1 MATLAS
7 TMDDNLLAAEADYLS
22 NISDDPIN

>member
-7 TMDDNLLAAEADYLS
+7 TMDDNLLATEADYLS
-22 NISDDPIN
+22 NTSDDPIN